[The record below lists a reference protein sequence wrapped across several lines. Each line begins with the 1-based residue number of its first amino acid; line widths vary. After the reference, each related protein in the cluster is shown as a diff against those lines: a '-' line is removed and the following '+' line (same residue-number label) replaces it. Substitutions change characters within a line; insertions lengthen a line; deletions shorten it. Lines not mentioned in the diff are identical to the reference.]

1 MSTNPIPAGTCNFPV
16 NMPKPMRAALG
27 RFSTLQGFRSV
38 GAWIRGVLSLEV
50 TGWRSHVQSGA
61 AGICAMN
68 NEGERLFAAIA
79 EDGVITAEEAA
90 EFRAY
95 QLCERE
101 ADEAHSAIAHL
112 DPVESSAAELAEA
125 RAEMERVTGGMLP
138 TAKEVAA

>member
-27 RFSTLQGFRSV
+27 RFSTLHGFRSV

-68 NEGERLFAAIA
+68 DEGERLFAAIA
-79 EDGVITAEEAA
+79 ADGQITPEEL
-90 EFRAY
+90 EVFRSY
-95 QLCERE
+95 QRRERA
-101 ADEAHSAIAHL
+101 ADESHSAIAHL
-112 DPVESSAAELAEA
+112 EPVESSAAELAEA

-138 TAKEVAA
+138 ATEVVS